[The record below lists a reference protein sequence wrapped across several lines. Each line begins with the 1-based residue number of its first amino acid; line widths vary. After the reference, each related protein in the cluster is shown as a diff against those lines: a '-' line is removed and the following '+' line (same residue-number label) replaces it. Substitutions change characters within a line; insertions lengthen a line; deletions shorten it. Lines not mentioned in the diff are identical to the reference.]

1 MHQFI
6 VLLLVLL
13 LFWYVTPA
21 PRPPVML
28 AGIEPYRNEPSAIQ
42 FTNAEFKF
50 YK

>member
-1 MHQFI
+1 MVQFI
-6 VLLLVLL
+6 VLLLLLVLL
-13 LFWYVTPA
+13 LFWYDPK
-21 PRPPVML
+21 PPVVL